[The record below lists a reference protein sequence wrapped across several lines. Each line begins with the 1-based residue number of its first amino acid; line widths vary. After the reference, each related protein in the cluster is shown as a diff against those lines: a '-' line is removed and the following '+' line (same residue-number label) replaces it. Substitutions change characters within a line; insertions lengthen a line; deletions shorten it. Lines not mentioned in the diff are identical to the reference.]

1 MAVDRKDLLRDVS
14 SVVGNEDLDVIGV
27 ATSADKHSDTATVRF
42 TMEVRDAEQMEH
54 IRLKLSQLPGVI
66 ELHRGN

>member
-1 MAVDRKDLLRDVS
+1 MDRKDLLRDVS
-14 SVVGNEDLDVIGV
+14 SVVANEDLDVIGV
-27 ATSADKHSDTATVRF
+27 STSADKHSDTATICF

-66 ELHRGN
+66 EVRRGN